1 MSYFILISSFYG
13 LYSVYVTER
22 FMHATFNEI
31 CLLLYYVIS
40 LQSQLI
46 KSFISSK
53 YACQN
58 FGYRSKVVKKLLL
71 VLPALFALN
80 GCVAPNANNTTATT
94 SQQLGMTALKVA
106 VNAKCINEINTLPAW
121 KTATRLMTTE
131 QRENIQTN
139 VCGCV
144 SEKAPNSVT
153 TVELATAAIDPT
165 ARATIV
171 SQVVSETVNACVAEA
186 LNK

>member
-1 MSYFILISSFYG
+1 M
-13 LYSVYVTER
+13 
-22 FMHATFNEI
+22 
-31 CLLLYYVIS
+31 
-40 LQSQLI
+40 
-46 KSFISSK
+46 
-53 YACQN
+53 
-58 FGYRSKVVKKLLL
+58 KKLFFI
-71 VLPALFALN
+71 VPMLFALN
-80 GCVAPNANNTTATT
+80 GCVATNTNNSTATT
-94 SQQLGMTALKVA
+94 SQQLGMAALKIA

-121 KTATRLMTTE
+121 KTATRLMTSE

-171 SQVVSETVNACVAEA
+171 NQVVSKTVNACVAEV
-186 LNK
+186 LKK